1 LSFFQLSIF
10 YAITLAFTISIFFN
24 RVLISFAT
32 NYKKKNIKNEKRL
45 SDKNIPP
52 YGGVATSFAFFIAT
66 IFLGRADPAFM
77 TIGIC
82 AFIISVI
89 GIIDDIYN
97 LEWKIKLLFQILIIL
112 YPLIALD
119 IFINIEAFL
128 NQDLQNVLNIVI
140 SLIWVLV
147 IINSINFIDNMDGLT
162 VFVSG
167 SICLQISL
175 LSNYSNIYKVTDIS
189 LLLLATLLGFLIYN
203 YPPARLYFGDSG
215 TLFVG
220 YVLGFI
226 SIIFDWIP
234 LDNGILNSPLSP
246 VLFIFV
252 VPILDFTVVTT
263 HRIRNNVSPTQG
275 GTDHISHRLLNIGYS
290 EKKVLLEFL
299 FVSFIF
305 YCLLIGTISFSGF
318 LSYLF
323 ASLYLI
329 FFIFSFLRYR
339 KLEPLS

>member
-1 LSFFQLSIF
+1 MSFFQLPIL
-10 YAITLAFTISIFFN
+10 YAVTLAFIISIFLN
-24 RVLISFAT
+24 RVVIGFAR
-32 NYKKKNIKNEKRL
+32 NYKKNNKNEKRL
-45 SDKNIPP
+45 SNKNIPP

-66 IFLGRADPAFM
+66 IFLGRAEPAFI

-82 AFIISVI
+82 ALIISII
-89 GIIDDIYN
+89 GIIDDKYT
-97 LEWKIKLLFQILIIL
+97 LGWKTKLIFQILIIL

-128 NQDLQNVLNIVI
+128 NLDIQNFLNIVI
-140 SLIWVLV
+140 SLIWVLL
-147 IINSINFIDNMDGLT
+147 ITNSINFIDNMDGLT

-167 SICLQISL
+167 SICLQIAL
-175 LSNYSNIYKVTDIS
+175 LANYSDIYKVTDIS
-189 LLLLATLLGFLIYN
+189 LLLLATLFGFLIFN

-226 SIIFDWIP
+226 SIIFDWSP
-234 LDNGILNSPLSP
+234 PGDGILISPLSP
-246 VLFIFV
+246 VLFVFV
-252 VPILDFTVVTT
+252 VPILDFTVVIT
-263 HRIRNNVSPTQG
+263 HRIRNNISPTQG
-275 GTDHISHRLLNIGYS
+275 GTDHISHRLLNTGYS

-299 FVSFIF
+299 LLGFIF
-305 YCLLIGTISFSGF
+305 YGLLIGTISFNGF

-323 ASLYLI
+323 ASSYLL

>member
-1 LSFFQLSIF
+1 MSFFQLPIL
-10 YAITLAFTISIFFN
+10 YAVTLAFIISIFLN
-24 RVLISFAT
+24 RVVIGFAR
-32 NYKKKNIKNEKRL
+32 NYKKNNKNEKRL
-45 SDKNIPP
+45 SNKNIPP

-66 IFLGRADPAFM
+66 IFLGRAEPAFI

-82 AFIISVI
+82 ALIISII
-89 GIIDDIYN
+89 GIIDDKYT
-97 LEWKIKLLFQILIIL
+97 LGWKTKLIFQILIIL

-128 NQDLQNVLNIVI
+128 NLDIQNFLNIVI

-147 IINSINFIDNMDGLT
+147 ITNSINFIDNMDGLT

-167 SICLQISL
+167 SICLQIAL
-175 LSNYSNIYKVTDIS
+175 LANYSDIYKVTDIS
-189 LLLLATLLGFLIYN
+189 LLLLATLFGFLIFN

-226 SIIFDWIP
+226 SIIFDWSP
-234 LDNGILNSPLSP
+234 PGDGILISPLSP
-246 VLFIFV
+246 VLFVFV
-252 VPILDFTVVTT
+252 VPILDFTVVIT
-263 HRIRNNVSPTQG
+263 HRIRNNISPTQG
-275 GTDHISHRLLNIGYS
+275 GTDHISHRLLNTGYS
-290 EKKVLLEFL
+290 EKKVLFEFL
-299 FVSFIF
+299 LLGFIF
-305 YCLLIGTISFSGF
+305 YGLLIGTISFNGF

-323 ASLYLI
+323 ASSYLL

>member
-1 LSFFQLSIF
+1 LSFFQLPIL
-10 YAITLAFTISIFFN
+10 YAVTLAFIISIFLN
-24 RVLISFAT
+24 RVVIGFAR
-32 NYKKKNIKNEKRL
+32 NYKKNNKNEKRL
-45 SDKNIPP
+45 SNKNIPP

-66 IFLGRADPAFM
+66 IFLGRAEPAFI

-82 AFIISVI
+82 ALIISII
-89 GIIDDIYN
+89 GIIDDKYT
-97 LEWKIKLLFQILIIL
+97 LGWKTKLIFQILIIL

-128 NQDLQNVLNIVI
+128 NLDIQNFLNIVI

-147 IINSINFIDNMDGLT
+147 ITNSINFIDNMDGLT

-167 SICLQISL
+167 SICLQIAL
-175 LSNYSNIYKVTDIS
+175 LANYSDIYKVTDIS
-189 LLLLATLLGFLIYN
+189 LLLLATLFGFLIFN

-226 SIIFDWIP
+226 SIIFDWSP
-234 LDNGILNSPLSP
+234 PGDGILISPLSP
-246 VLFIFV
+246 VLFVFV
-252 VPILDFTVVTT
+252 VPILDFTVVIT
-263 HRIRNNVSPTQG
+263 HRIRNNISPTQG
-275 GTDHISHRLLNIGYS
+275 GTDHISHRLLNTGYS

-299 FVSFIF
+299 LLGFIF
-305 YCLLIGTISFSGF
+305 YGLLIGTISFNGF

-323 ASLYLI
+323 ASSYLL